1 MIFREIANEINRI
14 LGARYGIYLNENL
27 SSNWGIPREISP
39 EIVLGSLVVNDG
51 SFRPIAR
58 SKGFEASATLY
69 IFAPCN
75 TADLLEIEDDLQRLI
90 SVKNGRINY
99 MSTDKDGNAVAE
111 EYTYS
116 WSFGTPK
123 RYSGVE
129 TINGVEYL
137 PMDVSLNLVITDS
150 LIFENDTKT
159 YVSKTAFETKTTIQ
173 PSAPYIYNP
182 PIPLEP
188 THNAV
193 YDGYL
198 GQQPLEYY
206 KPKETESEQGQM
218 QQGLYTANLEEYKH
232 FFYKDGAFDTLDYT
246 RFTQYVDKLCDYIN
260 ACDIWNDNTKVYFE
274 QMQEYELAGALSWQL
289 NGVQGV
295 AEYKDIDKQ
304 KAQSLPTGAADNLV
318 CDGILVRD
326 NNLKNLFK
334 DYNENPQ
341 QTYYVYRVTN
351 YGVKVGIYTEP
362 HYCFMQKR
370 QNAGTRTQF
379 TTYSVVF
386 TDTPEWFGGD
396 LNV

>member
-58 SKGFEASATLY
+58 SKGFEAGATLY

-137 PMDVSLNLVITDS
+137 PMDVSLSLVITDS

-173 PSAPYIYNP
+173 PSAPYLYNP

-206 KPKETESEQGQM
+206 KPK
-218 QQGLYTANLEEYKH
+218 
-232 FFYKDGAFDTLDYT
+232 
-246 RFTQYVDKLCDYIN
+246 
-260 ACDIWNDNTKVYFE
+260 
-274 QMQEYELAGALSWQL
+274 
-289 NGVQGV
+289 
-295 AEYKDIDKQ
+295 
-304 KAQSLPTGAADNLV
+304 
-318 CDGILVRD
+318 
-326 NNLKNLFK
+326 
-334 DYNENPQ
+334 
-341 QTYYVYRVTN
+341 
-351 YGVKVGIYTEP
+351 
-362 HYCFMQKR
+362 
-370 QNAGTRTQF
+370 
-379 TTYSVVF
+379 
-386 TDTPEWFGGD
+386 
-396 LNV
+396 